1 MTREELEKEY
11 GTDNVWNTA
20 ELQKDFIVESF
31 LAPYAFVQRISDGAK
46 GWVGFTHN
54 PRYYFDFKERN

>member
-1 MTREELEKEY
+1 MTREELEKQF
-11 GTDNVWNTA
+11 GQVWSTD

-46 GWVGFTHN
+46 GWVGFTHS
-54 PRYYFDFKERN
+54 PRFYFSFKLFYYQ

>member
-1 MTREELEKEY
+1 MTRKELEKQF
-11 GTDNVWNTA
+11 GQVWDTA

-46 GWVGFTHN
+46 GWIAFTHS
-54 PRYYFDFKERN
+54 PRFYFDFKERN